1 MLEHASIDPPR
12 QRSIFGG
19 HRLSYEAQPLSLALF
34 ELTQEL
40 FLPLVALYFHI
51 EMIKGP
57 TVGLNFACIT

>member
-1 MLEHASIDPPR
+1 MFERASIDPPR
-12 QRSIFGG
+12 QQSVFGG
-19 HRLSYEAQPLSLALF
+19 HRLSYGAQPLSLALF

-40 FLPLVALYFHI
+40 FLPLVALCFHI